1 MAIAELKRAL
11 YSHSSLCTQD
21 LFLKLFDK
29 DTAIVTGAGNG
40 IGRAIAQALVREGV
54 PTLFADVN
62 AQTVQQAAD
71 DALTGDHEAI
81 GEWTPLGNAY
91 TWVGDLALEGACQEL
106 LNEAERVLGR
116 PTMLVHSASPPRH
129 ERDHLF
135 DVSHDTWRQMRAVNV
150 DAAFELGRSL
160 ARRWVAE
167 NTPGRI
173 LLLTSLHTETPRNLP
188 HYSSSKAG
196 MAMLMKE
203 FAKSLGQHQI
213 RVNAMVP
220 GAVAAGGFKADPA
233 LAAHIPLGRIGGAD
247 DLAPMALAVLS
258 NKMASYVTGTSIVVD
273 GGLSLCNWF
282 EAPEL

>member
-1 MAIAELKRAL
+1 M
-11 YSHSSLCTQD
+11 
-21 LFLKLFDK
+21 KLFDK
-29 DTAIVTGAGNG
+29 DAAIVTGAGNG

-62 AQTVQQAAD
+62 AETVRQAAD
-71 DALTGDHEAI
+71 DALVGDHEAV
-81 GEWTPLGNAY
+81 GTPEELGRAH
-91 TWVGDLALEGACQEL
+91 TWVGDLGREGACEDL
-106 LNEAERVLGR
+106 LSEAARVLGHA
-116 PTMLVHSASPPRH
+116 TILVHSASPPRH
-129 ERDHLF
+129 ERDHIF
-135 DVSHDTWRQMRAVNV
+135 DVSQETWRQMRAVNV
-150 DAAFELGRSL
+150 DAAFELGRTL
-160 ARRWVAE
+160 ARQWVASDI
-167 NTPGRI
+167 PGRI

-196 MAMLMKE
+196 MAMLVKE

-233 LAAHIPLGRIGGAD
+233 LATHIPLGRIGSAA

-273 GGLSLCNWF
+273 GGLSLSNWF
-282 EAPEL
+282 AAPDLYPS

>member
-1 MAIAELKRAL
+1 M
-11 YSHSSLCTQD
+11 
-21 LFLKLFDK
+21 KLFDE
-29 DTAIVTGAGNG
+29 DAAIVTGAGNG

-62 AQTVQQAAD
+62 AETVREAAH
-71 DALTGDHEAI
+71 DALTGEHEAV
-81 GEWTPLGNAY
+81 GASAELGTAS
-91 TWVGDLALEGACQEL
+91 TWIGDLGQEGACEEL
-106 LNEAERVLGR
+106 LAEAERVLGR

-135 DVSHDTWRQMRAVNV
+135 DVSQETWRQMRAVNV

-160 ARRWVAE
+160 ARKWVADG
-167 NTPGRI
+167 TPGRI

-196 MAMLMKE
+196 MAMLVKE
-203 FAKSLGQHQI
+203 FAKSLGQHEI

-233 LAAHIPLGRIGGAD
+233 LAAHIPLGRIGSAT

-282 EAPEL
+282 DAPDLYPS